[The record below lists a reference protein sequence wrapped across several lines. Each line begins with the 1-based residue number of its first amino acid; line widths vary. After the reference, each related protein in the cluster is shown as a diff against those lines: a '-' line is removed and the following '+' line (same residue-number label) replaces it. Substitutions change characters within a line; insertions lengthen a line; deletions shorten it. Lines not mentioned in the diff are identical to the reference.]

1 MHRTVDQLGGRCPRE
16 AFPHSGLSCNG
27 AWSSSRPWLP
37 PGRCSSGVGQSQL
50 PLHLPSSHGANIGHP
65 NKPFFPSG
73 NSNPR
78 PLHGKLDTIHTCVQ
92 ALLRDQQQPQ
102 LWEQMGQI
110 YESEH
115 ELEEAI
121 HCYQNAARHQR
132 EYSSYGDLNARISR
146 LLQQVPIWS
155 MHSGPSHHRIK
166 ALPPLQQVWSLM
178 QLEQKR
184 NFSSKRGSQMKRPG
198 ASMETSVIQP
208 VPSVQHVAH
217 PPHSEDFPNSA
228 KRRRGTSPEQ
238 QRGNSASL
246 QSGQSASTYHPLPR
260 PGLWN
265 PIHGDSW
272 SHERKSA
279 ALERQEQRASVPS
292 LYSYSSTPSLPSSYN
307 SNRPVHHLSTAPPPP
322 APQGRPPPPQHH
334 QSQHLPAAGDSH
346 SSLLSRTGSD
356 LRDSRVHRAQMESD
370 VSPANPARVP
380 SNSRPPEGPPHG
392 MSTVGKFVRREQSP
406 GHATLVPD
414 RYQSA
419 GREAANQV
427 KSEPLLSRNPVIHQG
442 SRLPEASST
451 PALNGSSLACSPHL
465 TTTAPS
471 STLNGLSSSCPNWL
485 PSASSSSL
493 PRSTNSERSEGKSK
507 DPLDEIL
514 FGEDGPPVKQE
525 AFYNHCDTAVTAR
538 TSRTVLG
545 KSGYDPCS
553 QDSKSISRKQSLGSE
568 AFHSIEQVIRNLDEL
583 EDKRPKAYISC
594 PSLDAKKSQEMETG
608 ASVLQSDTNLEEE
621 KSPSVS
627 EITPSG
633 LRCNYTGSVKTEA
646 GYWMKGCPFPEEAS
660 KQCPAQ
666 ETRVSKAP
674 DQSAIGSPVGFVEQE
689 RKERESLSVIRASPL
704 LSPTPQE
711 NTSGSYRHLEGPPNA
726 QQSTPHP
733 KTLQLEIGSH
743 VPLEVAGFV
752 SEQNPPFVNETSKT
766 QESLPLV
773 QPASKKLFDFQ
784 GGQLEDQFEE
794 PSEFPKILPDG
805 LANIMKMLD
814 ESIQQEDELSQKA
827 SNFSGLPPPP
837 PSVLPTSVRSGK
849 QENASLSDPS
859 ERPKVLSTSPL
870 RNGDSVSLL
879 HTTDLSTIQPEAIF
893 SPGLFRENGY
903 SKTGHDESSLKKQQL
918 SSSQASLDSK
928 QEVPTAVKRPT
939 PTKLYQFFGQ
949 QKNISRESVEK
960 QPDCFPTGTDGKSG
974 GPPSTNHKEPP
985 VAKYAQHNSGS
996 ILKSL
1001 ASVLEG
1007 QKYSYRGSPNSK
1019 PAANASQYFSGANFV
1034 KKNPVCA
1041 TQQIPS
1047 QMSTSVTA
1055 WTKALR
1061 DEPEALNAGKN
1072 ASSPEPVWR
1081 DDHRPNV
1088 GLSPSPSSRESEIKE
1103 HLEKKWSGKSDT
1115 DILEE
1120 ISRACE
1126 TLAEER
1132 KQDVVDGANSR
1143 DDKCLDKIILKKTH
1157 EMKLPEMQLL
1167 LHEPPTPPIQSLPAS
1182 PSTQFP
1188 PSPPAEV
1195 QLTVQQLPLETV
1207 QSLPSPPVQLP
1218 PSPPVQLPPTP
1229 PAQQLPPSP
1238 SLQLPPSPLLQR
1250 PPSPPVQLP
1259 PSPPAELVPSPRAQ
1273 VPSLTTQLPSSPM
1286 PSLQLHFSKE
1296 ESKGRDRGKERRKHK
1311 KSSKD
1316 SSRRHK
1322 GNKSRKEKNRKILG
1336 NLDLQSKEI
1345 QSRENTKAESG
1356 AKSVKPASTSERRK
1370 TELVKKEESPSSLPK
1385 EISNSTTTPTTT
1397 ASADLLKMRSFMG
1410 GPPKELKIRL
1420 IKVESGN
1427 RETFIASE
1435 VEEKRIALA
1444 DLTIKNSAAE
1454 IVRASKNVKQ
1464 KDKFKESYVLPS
1476 YSVKPQM
1483 GSEKNLPREKL
1494 NPPTPSIYLESKRDA
1509 FSPVLLQFCTD
1520 SKNPITVIRGLAG
1533 SLRLNLGLFST
1544 KTLVEANSEHSVE
1557 VRTQVQQPSD
1567 QNWDPAGSKQVWPCE
1582 SSRSHTTIAKY
1593 AQYQASSFQE
1603 FLQDEKESED
1613 EDEELTKPDRKSAS
1627 NPSITVDVKNPH
1639 IIKFGTNIDLSDPKC
1654 WKPQLQELLK
1664 LPAFMR
1670 VSSNGNMLSHVGH
1683 SILGMN
1689 TVQLYMK
1696 VPGSRTPGHQEN
1708 NNFCSV
1714 NINIGPGD
1722 CEWFAVHEHYWETI
1736 SAFCEKHNVDY
1747 LTGSW
1752 WPILEDLYKENIPVY
1767 RFMQRPGDLV
1777 WINAGTVHW
1786 VQATGWC
1793 NNIAWNVGPLTSYQY
1808 QLALERY
1815 EWNEVKKVKSIVP
1828 MIHVSWNVART
1839 VKITEPD
1846 LYKMIK
1852 YTLMQ
1857 SIKHCQVQR
1866 DNLLNSGKKLVYQS
1880 RVKDEPAYYCNECD
1894 LEVFNILFVTSENGN
1909 KNSYL
1914 VHCEACARARS
1925 SSLHNVVVLEQYKM
1939 EELMQSY
1946 DTFSLAG
1953 STSSW

>member
-50 PLHLPSSHGANIGHP
+50 PPHLPSSHGPNLGHP

-73 NSNPR
+73 NANPR

-115 ELEEAI
+115 DLEEAI

-132 EYSSYGDLNARISR
+132 EYSGYGDLNARISR
-146 LLQQVPIWS
+146 LLQQVPMWS

-178 QLEQKR
+178 QLEKR
-184 NFSSKRGSQMKRPG
+184 NFSSKRGAQMKRSVS
-198 ASMETSVIQP
+198 SMETPVIQP
-208 VPSVQHVAH
+208 VPPVQHVVH
-217 PPHSEDFPNSA
+217 PPHSEDFPNIA
-228 KRRRGTSPEQ
+228 KRRRGNSPEQ

-246 QSGQSASTYHPLPR
+246 QSGQSAPAYHPLPR

-279 ALERQEQRASVPS
+279 VLERQEQRASVPS
-292 LYSYSSTPSLPSSYN
+292 LYSYSSTSSLPSSYS
-307 SNRPVHHLSTAPPPP
+307 SNRPVHHLSTVPPP
-322 APQGRPPPPQHH
+322 APQGRLPPPQHH
-334 QSQHLPAAGDSH
+334 QPQHLPAAGDNH
-346 SSLLSRTGSD
+346 SSLLPRTGSD
-356 LRDSRVHRAQMESD
+356 LKESRVQRVQMESA
-370 VSPANPARVP
+370 VSPANHARVP

-392 MSTVGKFVRREQSP
+392 MPTVSKFVRREQSP
-406 GHATLVPD
+406 GHASLGPD
-414 RYQSA
+414 RYQNA
-419 GREAANQV
+419 GLEAANLG
-427 KSEPLLSRNPVIHQG
+427 KSESLVSRNPVIHQG
-442 SRLPEASST
+442 SLRPETPSPQT
-451 PALNGSSLACSPHL
+451 PALDGSSLACSPHL
-465 TTTAPS
+465 TTATPPN
-471 STLNGLSSSCPNWL
+471 TLSGLSSSCPNWL
-485 PSASSSSL
+485 PSASNSSL
-493 PRSTNSERSEGKSK
+493 PRSTNSERSEAKAK

-538 TSRTVLG
+538 TSGTVLG
-545 KSGYDPCS
+545 TGGYDLCS
-553 QDSKSISRKQSLGSE
+553 QNSKNISRKQSLGSE
-568 AFHSIEQVIRNLDEL
+568 AFQSIEQVIRNLDEL
-583 EDKRPKAYISC
+583 DEKRPKVYSSC
-594 PSLDAKKSQEMETG
+594 PSLDTKKSQEVNTD
-608 ASVLQSDTNLEEE
+608 ASVLPSDPNLEEK
-621 KSPSVS
+621 KSPSLREV
-627 EITPSG
+627 TPSG

-646 GYWMKGCPFPEEAS
+646 EYWMKACPFPEEAS
-660 KQCPAQ
+660 KPCPGQ
-666 ETRVSKAP
+666 ETKVSKAL
-674 DQSAIGSPVGFVEQE
+674 DQSAISSPVGFIDQE

-704 LSPTPQE
+704 LSPTSQE
-711 NTSGSYRHLEGPPNA
+711 NTSGSYRHLEGSSSV
-726 QQSTPHP
+726 QQTTPHP
-733 KTLQLEIGSH
+733 KTLPLEMGSH
-743 VPLEVAGFV
+743 APLEVAGF
-752 SEQNPPFVNETSKT
+752 SNEPNPPFVKEANKT

-773 QPASKKLFDFQ
+773 QPASKKLFDFP

-814 ESIQQEDELSQKA
+814 ESIQQEDELSQKTP
-827 SNFSGLPPPP
+827 NFSGLPSP
-837 PSVLPTSVRSGK
+837 PSVLPASVRPGK
-849 QENASLSDPS
+849 QDNASLSDPND
-859 ERPKVLSTSPL
+859 RPKALSTSPL
-870 RNGDSVSLL
+870 RNEDTVGVL

-893 SPGLFRENGY
+893 SPGLFKDNGY
-903 SKTGHDESSLKKQQL
+903 SKSGHDESSPKKQLL

-928 QEVPTAVKRPT
+928 PEVPASVKRPT

-960 QPDCFPTGTDGKSG
+960 QQDRFPSGLGTTGTDGKSG
-974 GPPSTNHKEPP
+974 GSPSSNHKEPP

-1019 PAANASQYFSGANFV
+1019 QAANAPQYFSGANFV

-1055 WTKALR
+1055 WTKTLSN
-1061 DEPEALNAGKN
+1061 EPEVPNAGKK
-1072 ASSPEPVWR
+1072 ASSPEPVWCE
-1081 DDHRPNV
+1081 DHRPNI
-1088 GLSPSPSSRESEIKE
+1088 GLSPSPSNRESEIKE
-1103 HLEKKWSGKSDT
+1103 HLEKKWNGKSDT

-1132 KQDVVDGANSR
+1132 KQDVVNRTNDR
-1143 DDKCLDKIILKKTH
+1143 DNKCSDKNFLKKTH
-1157 EMKLPEMQLL
+1157 EIQLPEMQLP
-1167 LHEPPTPPIQSLPAS
+1167 LHESPPPIQLLPAS

-1188 PSPPAEV
+1188 PSPPAEM
-1195 QLTVQQLPLETV
+1195 QLPVQQLPLETV
-1207 QSLPSPPVQLP
+1207 ESLPSPPVQLP
-1218 PSPPVQLPPTP
+1218 PSPLVQV
-1229 PAQQLPPSP
+1229 
-1238 SLQLPPSPLLQR
+1238 
-1250 PPSPPVQLP
+1250 PSPPVQLP
-1259 PSPPAELVPSPRAQ
+1259 PSPPMQLPPSPPAELPPSPPAELPPSPRPQ
-1273 VPSLTTQLPSSPM
+1273 VPLLSTQLPSSPL
-1286 PSLQLHFSKE
+1286 PSLQLPFPKE
-1296 ESKGRDRGKERRKHK
+1296 ESKRRDRGKEHRKHK

-1345 QSRENTKAESG
+1345 QSRENTKTESG
-1356 AKSVKPASTSERRK
+1356 AKAVKPASTSERLK
-1370 TELVKKEESPSSLPK
+1370 TEIVKKEESPPAPPK
-1385 EISNSTTTPTTT
+1385 EISNTTTSTTTVC
-1397 ASADLLKMRSFMG
+1397 ADLLKMRSFMG

-1435 VEEKRIALA
+1435 VEEKRIALV

-1454 IVRASKNVKQ
+1454 IVRASKNVRQ

-1476 YSVKPQM
+1476 YSVKPQL

-1520 SKNPITVIRGLAG
+1520 PKNPITVIRGLAG

-1567 QNWDPAGSKQVWPCE
+1567 QNWDPTGSKQVWPCE

-1603 FLQDEKESED
+1603 FLQDEKD
-1613 EDEELTKPDRKSAS
+1613 GEDEELTKPDSKAAP
-1627 NPSITVDVKNPH
+1627 NPSIIVDVKNPH

-1736 SAFCEKHNVDY
+1736 STFCEKHNVDY

-1793 NNIAWNVGPLTSYQY
+1793 NNIAWNVGPLTPYQY

-1839 VKITEPD
+1839 VKITDPD

-1866 DNLLNSGKKLVYQS
+1866 DSLIKSGKKLVYQS

-1946 DTFSLAG
+1946 DTLSLTG